1 MLATPADKMEESDVQ
16 LCTHGLMKLSKTG
29 GLYAKSIER
38 WNIKDLHVRQNWRE
52 FKQHFIGEYEK
63 MLTAGGGTTM
73 ASEGYGGGA
82 YNAMEQEDASSLA
95 GSIVQ
100 YVERASAAEGKASN
114 LESRLAALE
123 MAGPP
128 QLAYFMPQT
137 AYNMQPGQTQ
147 TNVPP
152 PHWQQQPST
161 ASPAT
166 INVPPPQCQQQHQQ
180 HGRKRGNDVY
190 N

>member
-1 MLATPADKMEESDVQ
+1 
-16 LCTHGLMKLSKTG
+16 
-29 GLYAKSIER
+29 
-38 WNIKDLHVRQNWRE
+38 
-52 FKQHFIGEYEK
+52 

-73 ASEGYGGGA
+73 ASEGYGGA

-100 YVERASAAEGKASN
+100 YAERASAAEGKVSD
-114 LESRLAALE
+114 LESCLAALE

-128 QLAYFMPQT
+128 QSAYFMPQS

-161 ASPAT
+161 APPAT
-166 INVPPPQCQQQHQQ
+166 IKVPPPQW
-180 HGRKRGNDVY
+180 
-190 N
+190 

>member
-1 MLATPADKMEESDVQ
+1 MLA
-16 LCTHGLMKLSKTG
+16 
-29 GLYAKSIER
+29 
-38 WNIKDLHVRQNWRE
+38 
-52 FKQHFIGEYEK
+52 
-63 MLTAGGGTTM
+63 AGGGTTM
-73 ASEGYGGGA
+73 AGEGYGGSGA

-100 YVERASAAEGKASN
+100 YAERASAAEGKVSN

-128 QLAYFMPQT
+128 QSAYFMPQT

-147 TNVPP
+147 MNNVPP

-161 ASPAT
+161 APPT
-166 INVPPPQCQQQHQQ
+166 MINIPRDIPILSGVGIDTSLGTALSILPT
-180 HGRKRGNDVY
+180 
-190 N
+190 